1 MRASAGQIAFGPF
14 SLDTEAPRLLR
25 NGVELELRPQAL
37 HALRTLVQSCGRC
50 VDYEEMI
57 GHAWHGISVS
67 RHTVAVTVGEVKKA
81 LKEYGVWISYHPKR
95 GYRLDIPHSED
106 LIRNGWHHWQRHT
119 REGFEKG
126 LFCFKKAAQESSNDF
141 QAYEGISRCYLM
153 LGTFAMRP
161 PREMYAAFL
170 DAHARA
176 VELGGLT
183 PELRGDRA
191 QGLHVFELRFR
202 EAESELLLAMRENP
216 RTAGVYIRLAIL
228 YATMKRFD
236 EALEALRHA
245 YALDALWPILP
256 AAEVLIQCCRGE
268 FEAAVDCG
276 RRALELHPYLAL
288 GRSHYAQALEF
299 AGRYEEALEQYHLA
313 SVMSPDL
320 SRLRAEEGRC
330 LARHGNQCEARL
342 IVIELEELRQTEYVD
357 GYYLAFLY
365 ESLGRIDEAFV
376 ELERAAV
383 ENSPL
388 LFMLDVDPRMDG
400 MRDDPRFACLRSRV
414 FHSNAAQK
422 LAQAHRDVPVHHT
435 EKEKLVIAPYTPKAP
450 TQPHR
455 AAS

>member
-1 MRASAGQIAFGPF
+1 MRAPAGQIAFGPF
-14 SLDTEAPRLLR
+14 CLDSDGPRLLR

-37 HALRTLVQSCGRC
+37 HALRTLVQSSGRC

-57 GHAWHGISVS
+57 GDAWHGISVS
-67 RHTVAVTVGEVKKA
+67 RHTVAVTVGEVKRA

-126 LFCFKKAAQESSNDF
+126 LFCFQKAAQESSTDF
-141 QAYEGISRCYLM
+141 QAHEGISRCYLM

-170 DAHARA
+170 EAHARA

-191 QGLHVFELRFR
+191 QGLHVFELKFE
-202 EAESELLLAMRENP
+202 EAESELLLAQRENP
-216 RTAGVYIRLAIL
+216 RTAGVYIRLAVL
-228 YATMKRFD
+228 YATMKRFE

-245 YALDALWPILP
+245 YAIDALWPILP
-256 AAEVLIQCCRGE
+256 AAEVLIRCCRGE

-276 RRALELHPYLAL
+276 KTALELHPYLAL

-299 AGRYEEALEQYHLA
+299 SGRFEEALVQYRLA

-320 SRLRAEEGRC
+320 PRLRAEEARC
-330 LARHGNQCEARL
+330 LALHGRALEARL
-342 IVIELEELRQTEYVD
+342 ILGELEELRQTEYVD
-357 GYYLAFLY
+357 GYYMAFLY
-365 ESLGRIDEAFV
+365 DSLGRLEEAFV
-376 ELERAAV
+376 EMERAAA
-383 ENSPL
+383 ENSPH
-388 LFMLDVDPRMDG
+388 LFMMDVDPRMDG

-414 FHSNAAQK
+414 FRSNAAQK
-422 LAQAHRDVPVHHT
+422 VAQLHR
-435 EKEKLVIAPYTPKAP
+435 ESKQKLVIAPYTAKA
-450 TQPHR
+450 TSQPHR
-455 AAS
+455 VAS